1 MSHAAT
7 KWAIEQRGLRPAAK
21 IVLWHLC
28 DRYHPDNGC
37 FPSQDRLADDCE
49 MSRSALNDHLK
60 SLEEAC
66 KIKRD
71 QRRDPRT
78 RKIISTQYHFPFE
91 DGFVATPCPEIGQG
105 TVSENMPEPS
115 PENADSRVRNPDTNL
130 VIEPVREPYE
140 REALKRES
148 EDHIPDRPW
157 LDELIQLHP
166 QGSHARMAD
175 LAGPW
180 KRFDREKRK
189 RARDHFPIWVS
200 EKGGRTKLSGLDTYL
215 NDEMFE
221 RVKSAP
227 LAATQDGDVSKAPAF
242 DQVWFACW
250 LDFVAQAGERLLD
263 RNSPERGLLIRNVGA
278 ARKFAGYWK
287 IPLESQER
295 IAALSATLVKIH
307 KDSPECEAWR
317 KHFARLNAELPI
329 PDKVAW
335 VFLPS
340 LRPPQ
345 QSGAD
350 PPSLAEM
357 DEILR

>member
-91 DGFVATPCPEIGQG
+91 NGFVATPCPEIGQG

-130 VIEPVREPYE
+130 VIEPVIEPRERDAREGEQEDHVPDQPLLDQLIAGHPQSAHDRLSE
-140 REALKRES
+140 IEKAWRALSREDRRLAVEALPAWLSPSIRGKRT
-148 EDHIPDRPW
+148 
-157 LDELIQLHP
+157 
-166 QGSHARMAD
+166 A
-175 LAGPW
+175 LAGLPIYLG
-180 KRFDREKRK
+180 DRMF
-189 RARDHFPIWVS
+189 ARVNVPS
-200 EKGGRTKLSGLDTYL
+200 
-215 NDEMFE
+215 
-221 RVKSAP
+221 
-227 LAATQDGDVSKAPAF
+227 LAAGDSPYFPPFSKLWYAAF
-242 DQVWFACW
+242 CEEVDHWG
-250 LDFVAQAGERLLD
+250 DMLLD
-263 RNSPERGLLIRNVGA
+263 RHSAETAYLRGRVERAKRYRIG
-278 ARKFAGYWK
+278 WK
-287 IPLESQER
+287 IESTDRRALIEER
-295 IAALSATLVKIH
+295 AKAFVQIH
-307 KDSPECEAWR
+307 KES
-317 KHFARLNAELPI
+317 AEGKEWAEWFKGKGVDLPI
-329 PDKVAW
+329 PDAVPYL
-335 VFLPS
+335 FLPS
-340 LRPPQ
+340 ERPPNA
-345 QSGAD
+345 GAD

-357 DEILR
+357 DEVLG